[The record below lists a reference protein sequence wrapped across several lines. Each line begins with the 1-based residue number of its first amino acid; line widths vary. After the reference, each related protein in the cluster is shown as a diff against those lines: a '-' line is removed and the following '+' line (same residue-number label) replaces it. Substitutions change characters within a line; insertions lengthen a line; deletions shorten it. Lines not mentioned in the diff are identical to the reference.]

1 MAEKTKPLLLICSN
15 PISGHF
21 APCKI
26 IAKILIERGYEV
38 TFLTGS
44 KFGPG
49 VEAIGATFIP
59 LEGYSNFDDS
69 PSGLAEK
76 WPIRETLQVPARTL
90 FDFEHV
96 FLNPIP
102 SQFSSVQK
110 ALKLM
115 TDKNPGRPII
125 MLQDI
130 VFYGGL
136 PLLAGAPGIKPAAV
150 ITLGIAPIVLASPD
164 IPPMGSGLPP
174 DYSPEGRE
182 RNIAMHAHMQNGP
195 FLPITQIFHHQLEVC
210 GAKGPGMFFLDAA
223 YLLPDRVI
231 QLCAP
236 SAEYPRSD
244 LPKTIVFSGGLP
256 KGHRD
261 VVSTTHPSWWN
272 EVTTNASKKRI
283 VFVSQGTVALDYG
296 DLIIPTIE
304 AFADH
309 DNTII
314 IVALGVKGASLP
326 DSVTVPKNA
335 YVEDFLPFDDI
346 LPYCDVFITNGGY
359 GGFQH
364 GLSNGV
370 PMVMGGDS
378 EEKPENCARGEWIGV
393 GVNLKTARPDAEFLR
408 GEVEKVLSDQKYKK
422 KVEEIKKEMESM
434 DPMAI
439 IEAQIEELAKEKS
452 A

>member
-1 MAEKTKPLLLICSN
+1 MAETTKPLLLICSN
-15 PISGHF
+15 PLSGHF

-26 IAKILIERGYEV
+26 IAKVLIERGYEV

-44 KFGPG
+44 QFGPG

-59 LEGYSNFDDS
+59 LEGYSNFNDS
-69 PSGLAEK
+69 PSGVAEK
-76 WPIRETLQVPARTL
+76 WPVRETLQGPAQML
-90 FDFEHV
+90 FDMEHM
-96 FLNPIP
+96 FLNSMT
-102 SQFSSVQK
+102 SQFESVQK

-115 TDKNPGRPII
+115 TDKNPGRTII
-125 MLQDI
+125 MVQDI
-130 VFYGGL
+130 IFCGGF
-136 PLLAGAPGIKPAAV
+136 PLLAGEPGIKPAAV
-150 ITLGIAPIVLASPD
+150 ISLGIAHIVLASPD
-164 IPPMGSGLPP
+164 VQPMGSRLPP
-174 DYSPEGRE
+174 DSSLEGRE
-182 RNIAMHAHMQNGP
+182 RNLAMHTQMQNGP
-195 FLPITQIFHHQLEVC
+195 FLHIAQLFHHHLEVC
-210 GAKGPGMFFLDAA
+210 GAKSPGFFFLDAP

-231 QLCAP
+231 QLCAR
-236 SAEYPRSD
+236 SVEYPRSD
-244 LPKTIVFSGGLP
+244 LPKTLVFSGGLP
-256 KGHRD
+256 KSHKD
-261 VVSTTHPSWWN
+261 VVSTTRPSWWD

-283 VFVSQGTVALDYG
+283 VFVSQGTVALNYE

-309 DNTII
+309 DNTIVI
-314 IVALGVKGASLP
+314 AALGVKGASLP
-326 DSVTVPKNA
+326 DSVTVPKNV

-370 PMVMGGDS
+370 PMVMGGDT
-378 EEKPENCARGEWIGV
+378 EDKPENCARCEWIGV

-434 DPMAI
+434 DPIAI
-439 IEAQIEELAKEKS
+439 IEAQIEELVKEKS